1 MICFQTPQTFAASTT
16 RSGPNATASF
26 GGGKMKRMCGT
37 TRSARDAAARCALLA
52 ITERAEGGGG
62 QVERALARLTVAA
75 PLAVALRAHPRAFGD
90 GDLRA
95 RGSGRLHTPE
105 LDAVY
110 RASRNCMKGRL

>member
-1 MICFQTPQTFAASTT
+1 MFSNSPNFRSVDDA
-16 RSGPNATASF
+16 SGPNATASF

-75 PLAVALRAHPRAFGD
+75 PLAVALRAHPRALGD

-95 RGSGRLHTPE
+95 RGSGREYLTI
-105 LDAVY
+105 
-110 RASRNCMKGRL
+110 S